1 MADRTTF
8 FFFLSSRWE
17 EENRVSLV
25 ALVSLKFLA
34 IVLSLTPECWDYK
47 HEPLHMAPQIT
58 FKAFKRIRL
67 TYKLTDWPEIQLLF
81 KRSKF
86 VRFGEGKSRDLLC
99 LEQNF

>member
-1 MADRTTF
+1 MADRITF
-8 FFFLSSRWE
+8 SPLFFIKVE

-34 IVLSLTPECWDYK
+34 IFLSPTPECWDYK
-47 HEPLHMAPQIT
+47 HEPPHVAPRIT

-81 KRSKF
+81 KRSKLI
-86 VRFGEGKSRDLLC
+86 RFGEGKSRDLLC
-99 LEQNF
+99 LKQNF